1 MGKDKKRILH
11 IVNIPWFSGLGSYAR
26 DMGYY
31 MEKSGARITF
41 AAVSP
46 SRLSRRLEKE
56 FKVIPLPG
64 RGSIQTLRGI
74 IRLLRTRNEF
84 DAVISHSGSSFFMG
98 SVMKLFRS
106 KIVLVRTRAEKGAPK
121 NNFFNRILHLW
132 GDAVVVATE
141 KIRGRFLSIGCRP
154 EKVIVIP
161 PVVDTDRFRFSP
173 PPAGNVISIIGR
185 LDRVKGHGVLIEALP
200 AIKKMAG
207 TVKAV
212 FAGREVKVS
221 FESLKSQARALGVEK
236 EIRYRGEL
244 VDKELYDLI
253 RNSVVGIIASLGSE
267 AVSRAALE
275 WLACGRPVV
284 SSDVGCLEEFLGG
297 TGAAFIYPRGDSRE
311 LALKAA
317 AILNDRELMSRM
329 SEKARKLAEDRFSPA
344 AYMENLKKIFNI
356 IK

>member
-31 MEKSGARITF
+31 MEKSGARVTF

-46 SRLSRRLEKE
+46 SRLSSRLEKE
-56 FKVIPLPG
+56 FEVIPLPG
-64 RGSIQTLRGI
+64 RGTIQTLRGI
-74 IRLLRTRNEF
+74 FRLLRVINNF

-106 KIVLVRTRAEKGAPK
+106 KIVLVRTRAEKGAPRK
-121 NNFFNRILHLW
+121 NFFNRLLHIW

-141 KIRGRFLSIGCRP
+141 KIRERFLSIGCRP
-154 EKVIVIP
+154 EKILVLS
-161 PVVDTDRFRFSP
+161 PVVDTARFRFSP
-173 PPAGNVISIIGR
+173 PPHGNVISIIGR

-207 TVKAV
+207 SVKAV

-221 FESLKSQARALGVEK
+221 FESLKSQARALGVEGD
-236 EIRYRGEL
+236 IQYRGEL
-244 VDKELYDLI
+244 SSEELYDLMK
-253 RNSVVGIIASLGSE
+253 NSAVGIITSLGSE

-275 WLACGRPVV
+275 WLSCGRAVV
-284 SSDVGCLEEFLGG
+284 SSDAGCLGEFLGG
-297 TGAAFIYPRGDSRE
+297 TGAAFIYPRGDSSE
-311 LALKAA
+311 LALKTAE
-317 AILNDRELMSRM
+317 ILNDRDLMSRM
-329 SEKARKLAEDRFSPA
+329 SEKARKLAEERFSPD
-344 AYMENLKKIFNI
+344 AYMENLNKIFNI